1 MITLNDYLYSG
12 DTIFKVLQNYITDLR
27 EDARKT
33 KNEID
38 LIHCNFLIQI
48 RELLEH
54 NEFLTT
60 QSQQVREFYKYMT
73 KEYPYLAFTVKG
85 RIKSLIRA
93 EEKFN
98 GYIVKYISDYHE
110 KYGTYPTTAE
120 LKSSLSC
127 FRDLI
132 AYRIVIS
139 MPKCHYENEEERQIA
154 ELECLYGIANVLPGL
169 SLIHI

>member
-12 DTIFKVLQNYITDLR
+12 DTIFRVLQNYITNLR

-98 GYIVKYISDYHE
+98 GYVVEYIYDYYR
-110 KYGTYPTTAE
+110 KNGTYPSVAE
-120 LKSSLSC
+120 LKN
-127 FRDLI
+127 
-132 AYRIVIS
+132 
-139 MPKCHYENEEERQIA
+139 K
-154 ELECLYGIANVLPGL
+154 LYNG
-169 SLIHI
+169 

>member
-12 DTIFKVLQNYITDLR
+12 DTIFRVLQNYITDLR

-98 GYIVKYISDYHE
+98 G
-110 KYGTYPTTAE
+110 
-120 LKSSLSC
+120 
-127 FRDLI
+127 
-132 AYRIVIS
+132 
-139 MPKCHYENEEERQIA
+139 
-154 ELECLYGIANVLPGL
+154 
-169 SLIHI
+169 

>member
-12 DTIFKVLQNYITDLR
+12 DTIFRVLQNYITNLR

-98 GYIVKYISDYHE
+98 GYIVKYISDY
-110 KYGTYPTTAE
+110 
-120 LKSSLSC
+120 L
-127 FRDLI
+127 R
-132 AYRIVIS
+132 RIWKVS
-139 MPKCHYENEEERQIA
+139 DNGRVKAQ
-154 ELECLYGIANVLPGL
+154 
-169 SLIHI
+169 S

>member
-12 DTIFKVLQNYITDLR
+12 DTIFRVLQNYITDLR

-54 NEFLTT
+54 NDFLTT
-60 QSQQVREFYKYMT
+60 QSQQIREFYKYMT

-98 GYIVKYISDYHE
+98 GYIVKYISDYYREH
-110 KYGTYPTTAE
+110 GTYPTTAE
-120 LKSSLSC
+120 LKSSLS
-127 FRDLI
+127 
-132 AYRIVIS
+132 
-139 MPKCHYENEEERQIA
+139 
-154 ELECLYGIANVLPGL
+154 
-169 SLIHI
+169 

>member
-12 DTIFKVLQNYITDLR
+12 DTIFRVLQNYITDLR

-98 GYIVKYISDYHE
+98 GYIVKYISDYYE
-110 KYGTYPTTAE
+110 EYGKYPTTAE
-120 LKSSLSC
+120 LKRSLSC

-132 AYRIVIS
+132 AYLTHLRNGGSYWRNHSHKYNQKNLFSVFIPS
-139 MPKCHYENEEERQIA
+139 FETTY
-154 ELECLYGIANVLPGL
+154 L
-169 SLIHI
+169 

>member
-1 MITLNDYLYSG
+1 MIICIRAIPFLGS
-12 DTIFKVLQNYITDLR
+12 LQNYITNLR

-98 GYIVKYISDYHE
+98 GYIVKYISDYYE
-110 KYGTYPTTAE
+110 EYGKYPTTAE
-120 LKSSLSC
+120 LKRSLRLLS
-127 FRDLI
+127 RLD
-132 AYRIVIS
+132 RIPDRNFHAE
-139 MPKCHYENEEERQIA
+139 MP
-154 ELECLYGIANVLPGL
+154 L
-169 SLIHI
+169 

>member
-12 DTIFKVLQNYITDLR
+12 DTIFRVLQNYITDLR

-98 GYIVKYISDYHE
+98 GYIVMYISDFYE
-110 KYGTYPTTAE
+110 EYG
-120 LKSSLSC
+120 K
-127 FRDLI
+127 
-132 AYRIVIS
+132 
-139 MPKCHYENEEERQIA
+139 
-154 ELECLYGIANVLPGL
+154 
-169 SLIHI
+169 

>member
-93 EEKFN
+93 ERN
-98 GYIVKYISDYHE
+98 LMVI
-110 KYGTYPTTAE
+110 
-120 LKSSLSC
+120 LSSIFQIITKNMES
-127 FRDLI
+127 I
-132 AYRIVIS
+132 
-139 MPKCHYENEEERQIA
+139 RQRQ
-154 ELECLYGIANVLPGL
+154 
-169 SLIHI
+169 S